1 LIDDGVPIIGAHERS
16 VTREPRFA
24 GEPPLYFTS
33 ALLAD
38 VGLSHLFTTRHF
50 PGVTPPADPSSPFG
64 PEAVRLL
71 AARGLANAPVAFLR
85 QVHGARVARVEHGG
99 LAGRGDVLLTERP
112 GLPLAV
118 FTADCVSIIVFDPT
132 RRRLATVHSGWRG
145 TVEAAARA
153 AVDALASA
161 GGTPADFVAALGP
174 AIGPCCY
181 EVDQP
186 VIEPLSRAFPDAWA
200 TWARPAGS
208 GKWMLDLWQ
217 ANEDQLRAGGVRPER
232 IDNPRFCTACRTDL
246 FFSYRRGRGQGR
258 LVTVA
263 ALPDGPRPTC

>member
-1 LIDDGVPIIGAHERS
+1 LIDDGAPIIGAPERS
-16 VTREPRFA
+16 VTRAPRFA

-38 VGLSHLFTTRHF
+38 AGLSHLFTTRHF

-64 PEAVRLL
+64 PEAVKLL
-71 AARGLANAPVAFLR
+71 AARGLGNAPVAFLR

-181 EVDQP
+181 EVDKP
-186 VIEPLSRAFPDAWA
+186 VVEPLSRAFSDAWA
-200 TWARPAGS
+200 TWTRPAGP

-263 ALPDGPRPTC
+263 ALPDGPRPAC